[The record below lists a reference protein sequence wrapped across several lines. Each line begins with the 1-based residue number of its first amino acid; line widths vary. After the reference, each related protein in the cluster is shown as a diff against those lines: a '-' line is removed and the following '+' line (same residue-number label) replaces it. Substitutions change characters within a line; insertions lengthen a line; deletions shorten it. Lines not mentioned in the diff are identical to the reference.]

1 MSDNTEIAVAEGQE
15 DPVLHAT
22 HEGTVSINGI
32 EIKSYVLNNG
42 ERVLSRIG
50 LLKAIG
56 RTGKAKGGRKY
67 DEEFKMPV
75 FLTANNLKPFIS
87 SELIENSTPVH
98 FTDLHG
104 NKSIGY
110 RAQILA
116 DICYVFIDA
125 LEAGALLANQ
135 IHIAEQCKMLVRG
148 FATTGILALVDE
160 ATGYQEV
167 RERDALQKYLDQFLL
182 KEHAKWAK
190 RFPDEFFE
198 NIFKMKGWSWHD
210 AVSAKKPQV
219 VGRYVNDIVYD
230 RLAPKILDE
239 LRERN
244 PPNEKGNRKA
254 KHHQFLTPDLGNPSL
269 QAHLNGVMALQRVAG
284 ANWRRFFDMLDVA
297 YPRYGHTL
305 PIQFLDLP
313 NEPKKDK
320 PLTLPDLNKQL
331 GGLLNVPPPKKKDK
345 PKTPKKKPTKKKKPD
360 EEKTDTD
367 GGKPVE

>member
-1 MSDNTEIAVAEGQE
+1 MSETTNIQVGNPTDE
-15 DPVLHAT
+15 VLLKAT
-22 HEGTVSINGI
+22 HEGSVSINGI
-32 EIKSYVLNNG
+32 EINSYVLEQG

-56 RTGKAKGGRKY
+56 RKGKAKGGRKY

-104 NKSIGY
+104 SKSIGY

-125 LEAGALLANQ
+125 LEANALLPNQ
-135 IHIAEQCKMLVRG
+135 VHIAEQCKMLVRG

-167 RERDALQKYLDQFLL
+167 RERDALQKYLDSFLL

-198 NIFKMKGWSWHD
+198 NIFKMKGWSWKD

-219 VGRYVNDIVYD
+219 VGRYINDIVYD

-254 KHHQFLTPDLGNPSL
+254 KHHQFLTLDFGNPSL
-269 QAHLNGVMALQRVAG
+269 QAHLNGVMALQRAAG
-284 ANWRRFFDMLDVA
+284 ANWRKFFDMLDTA
-297 YPRYGHTL
+297 YPRYGHTI
-305 PIQFLDLP
+305 PIQFV
-313 NEPKKDK
+313 ESDK
-320 PLTLPDLNKQL
+320 PKPMPVPEFNKGL
-331 GGLLNVPPPKKKDK
+331 KGLLSVPPPKSE
-345 PKTPKKKPTKKKKPD
+345 PKKKPKKSHNLNKQGD
-360 EEKTDTD
+360 ESQN
-367 GGKPVE
+367 

>member
-1 MSDNTEIAVAEGQE
+1 MANIAETTTTEESE
-15 DPVLHAT
+15 ENLLRAT
-22 HEGTVSINGI
+22 HEGTVRINGI
-32 EIKSYVLNNG
+32 EIKSYVLSNG

-75 FLTANNLKPFIS
+75 FLTANNLKRFIS
-87 SELIENSTPVH
+87 NELIENSTPVH
-98 FTDLHG
+98 FTDLHS

-125 LEAGALLANQ
+125 QEANALLANQ
-135 IHIAEQCKMLVRG
+135 VHIAEQCKLLVRG

-167 RERDALQKYLDQFLL
+167 RERDALQKYLDKFLL
-182 KEHAKWAK
+182 KEHAKWTK

-219 VGRYVNDIVYD
+219 VGRYINDIVYD
-230 RLAPKILDE
+230 RLAPKILEE

-284 ANWRRFFDMLDVA
+284 ANWRKFFDMLDVA

-305 PIQFLDLP
+305 PIIFDEYQEEK
-313 NEPKKDK
+313 NEV
-320 PLTLPDLNKQL
+320 NKTEFDQNL
-331 GGLLNVPPPKKKDK
+331 KGLLNVP
-345 PKTPKKKPTKKKKPD
+345 TPKK
-360 EEKTDTD
+360 E
-367 GGKPVE
+367 GK